1 MFLNADE
8 ILLILDALRDKYGP
22 GYCLEVHQ
30 CFAKEEGHRGAHVC
44 HCGAR
49 WP

>member
-1 MFLNADE
+1 MKHCQQEWQGRCVTNVLCKVCAE
-8 ILLILDALRDKYGP
+8 AG
-22 GYCLEVHQ
+22 VHQ